1 MEHSLPVTPIG
12 PAKEAWSLV
21 ESGIVRYWGNK
32 KEGLAIEIEDDEAD
46 DAFSRRCSGLR
57 RHLISLCLERP
68 VSAQDAIAIH
78 GALAADGAANF
89 MPEEPTV
96 ADVRM
101 LKAALCG
108 QPIVFDEPA

>member
-57 RHLISLCLERP
+57 RHLWKDPSVHKTPSPSTAHWPLTAPPTSCRRNQPLRT
-68 VSAQDAIAIH
+68 SA
-78 GALAADGAANF
+78 
-89 MPEEPTV
+89 
-96 ADVRM
+96 
-101 LKAALCG
+101 C
-108 QPIVFDEPA
+108 